1 MTAIST
7 SQGQKVELNHIE
19 GDTLALSIDVT
30 DSAGSDYSFTG
41 YTAEL
46 SIYNRSTEVEIYSFT
61 SEVTL
66 STGNIAINVPAS
78 SLNLPL
84 GNYRYSL
91 RLTVGS
97 NVYTWLYGTLAVVRG
112 L

>member
-7 SQGQKVELNHIE
+7 SQGQKVDLNHIE

-30 DSAGSDYSFTG
+30 DSVGADYVFSG

-46 SIYNRSTEVEIYSFT
+46 QIYNRSTEVELYSFT
-61 SEVTL
+61 SEITL
-66 STGNIAINVPAS
+66 TTGNIAISIPAS
-78 SLNLPL
+78 SLKLPL

-97 NVYTWLYGTLAVVRG
+97 NVYTWLYGSLAVVRG